1 MIEVAL
7 LTEIEKDSLIGILYN
22 EDCYFNPI
30 QDINDNWIISTQEID
45 NCITPNYQ
53 WVKTLPLIQYQPQPP
68 SPL

>member
-30 QDINDNWIISTQEID
+30 QDINDNWVISIQEVD
-45 NCITPNYQ
+45 FCINPEYQ
-53 WVKTLPLIQYQPQPP
+53 WVKSLPLIQYYPKPVAP
-68 SPL
+68 I